1 MPDQNESQVEFEE
14 LTRAIDAFETKKATI
29 LQKAFEEGGAD
40 LVVQLVNEVE
50 ALKDTRFELL
60 RAQLDHRNTA
70 FADLAK
76 QARTESEALER
87 SIRRLQTIARVL
99 ERITS
104 VVNLFTRL
112 LIRFA
117 I

>member
-60 RAQLDHRNTA
+60 RAQLDHPILLLLIWQSRPG
-70 FADLAK
+70 LK
-76 QARTESEALER
+76 ARPSNAA
-87 SIRRLQTIARVL
+87 SGGYRRLPGFSSASRV
-99 ERITS
+99 S
-104 VVNLFTRL
+104 
-112 LIRFA
+112 
-117 I
+117 